1 MGEGQPVPGA
11 PGITMAPRRENTGQM
26 GQRGLGPGS
35 PDSWGIRRRRV
46 SALRAL
52 GAADTDPAKEAG
64 GQQDAQAWWEFQ
76 NKQSEPGF
84 LTHAGHRL
92 LLKTLYNR
100 RMPTNVR
107 EH

>member
-1 MGEGQPVPGA
+1 
-11 PGITMAPRRENTGQM
+11 M
-26 GQRGLGPGS
+26 GQRGLRPGS
-35 PDSWGIRRRRV
+35 PDSWGVWKGPDYRRRRV

-84 LTHAGHRL
+84 LSHAGHRL
-92 LLKTLYNR
+92 LLKTLYN
-100 RMPTNVR
+100 
-107 EH
+107 